1 MRQTRRGRF
10 QEPVVAAAAKA
21 RSRPGR
27 AADVVAERAE
37 AQVSTADDA
46 WFTETAYLR
55 APV

>member
-1 MRQTRRGRF
+1 M
-10 QEPVVAAAAKA
+10 AAAAKA

-37 AQVSTADDA
+37 AQVSTADEA
-46 WFTETAYLR
+46 WVTETAYHR